1 MRVSAAT
8 HGEMRNAPTRAVASA
23 EGPAS
28 VQPGEGSLSAKS
40 AEKAPVA
47 ASPSALRARIE
58 VVPEQGPS
66 ATERSPPATVDGG
79 SRERATKK
87 AKKTEPG
94 KDDAAD
100 RDAGVIR
107 RSAAWRAKYN
117 PSREKT
123 LMVPTMLG
131 FHGFNR
137 EGIPCNGDRCDTLLR
152 DMVYD
157 GFEPE
162 EADRDNLAIR
172 VSGPNDPGIAYNVD
186 VCADHPKL
194 AVCPKGWFPV
204 ALTLSHSHVNQILK
218 NCVLGAKSDVASIV
232 DSTGKIN
239 MELVHQ
245 KDPLLAKQ
253 ARKGLHWEV
262 FPSKMAEEEPEACHD
277 ISAAANIKN
286 GRAMLETEMQGF
298 LRLGRVCV
306 AEASL
311 SHEVDFQLVK
321 QKMAIT
327 MPKLV
332 KSPHFVNVFSLAL
345 MLGANKKGDD
355 ASVSRAQTK
364 GVFLSRLG
372 DFFGQWV
379 NPAVRQVRYSDF
391 AVLGQFPAAVEGFG
405 TAPLLCAVIEAMYA
419 ADLDRYIKDDYLE
432 WLKPNDVKI
441 DTKSEEDKARVK
453 QASQGANC

>member
-1 MRVSAAT
+1 MRDAT
-8 HGEMRNAPTRAVASA
+8 TRPVASA
-23 EGPAS
+23 EDAAS
-28 VQPGEGSLSAKS
+28 VQPGGGSLSADS
-40 AEKAPVA
+40 AKKAPVA
-47 ASPSALRARIE
+47 GSPSALRARIE
-58 VVPEQGPS
+58 AVPDQGS
-66 ATERSPPATVDGG
+66 YATERSCLASVDGG
-79 SRERATKK
+79 SRESATKK
-87 AKKTEPG
+87 AKVTEPG
-94 KDDAAD
+94 NDDVVD

-107 RSAAWRAKYN
+107 RSAAWRTKYN
-117 PSREKT
+117 PSRET
-123 LMVPTMLG
+123 ILMVPTLLG

-137 EGIPCNGDRCDTLLR
+137 EGIPCNGDRCDTLLG
-152 DMVYD
+152 DFVYD

-194 AVCPKGWFPV
+194 AVCPKGWVPV

-218 NCVLGAKSDVASIV
+218 NCLLGAKSDVTAIV

-253 ARKGLHWEV
+253 ARAGLHWEV
-262 FPSKMAEEEPEACHD
+262 FPAAMADEEPEACHD
-277 ISAAANIKN
+277 ISAGANIKN

-298 LRLGRVCV
+298 LRLGRVCT

-311 SHEVDFQLVK
+311 NHEVDFQLVK
-321 QKMAIT
+321 QKIAIT
-327 MPKLV
+327 MPKMAN
-332 KSPHFVNVFSLAL
+332 SPQFVDLFALAL
-345 MLGANKKGDD
+345 MLGANKVGDD

-419 ADLDRYIKDDYLE
+419 ADLDRYTKDDYLE

-441 DTKSEEDKARVK
+441 DLKSESDKARLK
-453 QASQGANC
+453 QAPQGANC